1 MSTVKSDV
9 DVMET
14 DFDSADY
21 YGTADMASSLAK
33 LALPVPADYKLGN
46 TVKCNDSFSLNTTE
60 IADFIAGFMA
70 GFTGHDDKAYME
82 TCF

>member
-1 MSTVKSDV
+1 MPTVKSDV

-46 TVKCNDSFSLNTTE
+46 TVSCGNFSLNTVE
-60 IADFIAGFMA
+60 IADFLAGFMA
-70 GFTGHDDKAYME
+70 GFTGHDDKTYME

>member
-1 MSTVKSDV
+1 MPTVKSDV

-46 TVKCNDSFSLNTTE
+46 TVSCGKFSLNTVE

-70 GFTGHDDKAYME
+70 GFTGHDDKTYME

>member
-1 MSTVKSDV
+1 MPTVKSDV

-46 TVKCNDSFSLNTTE
+46 SVSCGNFSLNTVE
-60 IADFIAGFMA
+60 IADFLAGFMA